1 MSRKSHRPQRLHLH
15 SRPPPHRGNP
25 HVSSDFLH
33 SLSLCFSLSL
43 ATMDELQQLQ
53 YLSLVSKVCSELD
66 NHLGVSDKTLAEFI
80 IDLAQRHPQL
90 ADFCAALEENGAEF
104 PPSFAQSLLSLVGKM
119 MPKKSTKSARST
131 NHANAPGA
139 GPQEKYAGL
148 AIPNDSDERR
158 RQLESEAL
166 GESSPRPTVHPTTT
180 VYPHHRNAP
189 HPPYFPPVP
198 GPLLPR
204 HAFDLPPS

>member
-1 MSRKSHRPQRLHLH
+1 MSRKSHRPQRLYLH

-25 HVSSDFLH
+25 RVSSDFLH

-166 GESSPRPTVHPTTT
+166 GESSPRRT
-180 VYPHHRNAP
+180 PHHHRT
-189 HPPYFPPVP
+189 PPPP
-198 GPLLPR
+198 
-204 HAFDLPPS
+204 